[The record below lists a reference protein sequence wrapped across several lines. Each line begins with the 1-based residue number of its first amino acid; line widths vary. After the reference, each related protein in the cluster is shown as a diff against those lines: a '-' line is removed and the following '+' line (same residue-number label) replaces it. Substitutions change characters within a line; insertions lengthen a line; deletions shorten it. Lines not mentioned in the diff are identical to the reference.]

1 MSKYHP
7 FLNLMIH
14 INLIFILILKYKIDD
29 VMKCHWI
36 KFIHPIVEVEND
48 FQL

>member
-1 MSKYHP
+1 M
-7 FLNLMIH
+7 
-14 INLIFILILKYKIDD
+14 LKYQIDD

-36 KFIHPIVEVEND
+36 KFIHLIAQVEND